1 MSKTLKKKRG
11 GTPNSFYSAH
21 SSPSKLSTQNSVTS
35 YYTVEDGED
44 ICPICLDN
52 LTYYRNGRYL
62 PNGSLYTSK
71 CNHTFHFDCAKRHL
85 SMNNRCPVCR
95 TEIDD
100 FIRRDENLENNDID
114 DLERR
119 LQILLNND
127 IMINNNDGD
136 NRNAPNDDGDNINDP
151 NDNRFNFDQWQ
162 NDIYY
167 QVDGEDAF

>member
-1 MSKTLKKKRG
+1 MSKTLKKRG
-11 GTPNSFYSAH
+11 GTPNSYYSAH
-21 SSPSKLSTQNSVTS
+21 SSPSELSTQNSVTS
-35 YYTVEDGED
+35 YYTAEDGED

-62 PNGSLYTSK
+62 PNGSIYTSR

-85 SMNNRCPVCR
+85 TMNNRCPVCR

-100 FIRRDENLENNDID
+100 FIRRDDIRRDDYPVNNDID

-127 IMINNNDGD
+127 IMINDNNDD
-136 NRNAPNDDGDNINDP
+136 IQ
-151 NDNRFNFDQWQ
+151 NDNRYAPN
-162 NDIYY
+162 NDIELNY
-167 QVDGEDAF
+167 QIDGEDAF